1 MVSTA
6 RSGVRAWVWTYLI
19 ALSVAA
25 TVTVGGL
32 AGVNFLYDQKVKNI
46 ERVDVKV
53 DENTDPAEPANFLL
67 IGSDT
72 RAFVDTAE
80 EEEAF
85 GDEADAGGQRSDT
98 IMIVHVDPEN
108 RKGLLVSFPRDLL
121 VDIPGIGESKINA
134 AYNEGPQKVIDTVQS
149 FFQIPIHHYLEV
161 DFASFGSI
169 VDAVGG
175 VKIYFSSAGRDKKTG
190 FDNLT
195 FNWQPGCYELNGGQ
209 ALAYVR
215 SRSYEDAIF
224 EEGVGVTWVPDST
237 GDIGRIRRQ
246 QEFMRRLAAQAVATA
261 LDNPLKANRI
271 ADESLAELKADRGL
285 SRTDINKLIQAFR
298 KVDPNDINSIEM
310 VTFPFDDTGELFEG
324 QSVLYPNME
333 AAEPLLNRL
342 RELVTPTEGAAQPE
356 GASPSTIRVRVFNGS
371 GVNGAAADT
380 VAVLQDHGFQGG
392 ATGNNP
398 DGTIE
403 QTEVRYRPGSESKA
417 KVVQALLPGG
427 AKLIAD
433 DSIVEAD
440 VLLVLGE
447 DFTGVTPPADAV
459 PTETAAPETTPSTA
473 APESTPEGEQGKKG
487 EAPPTPAC

>member
-6 RSGVRAWVWTYLI
+6 GSGVRAWVRTYLV
-19 ALSVAA
+19 ALSVAT

-46 ERVDVKV
+46 ERVDVTV

-72 RAFVDTAE
+72 RDFVDTAE

-98 IMIVHVDPEN
+98 IMVVHVDPAH

-121 VDIPGIGESKINA
+121 VEIPGLGEQKINS
-134 AYNEGPQKVIDTVQS
+134 AYNEGPQKVIETVQT
-149 FFQIPIHHYLEV
+149 FFDIPIHHYLEV
-161 DFASFGSI
+161 DFASFGAI

-175 VKIYFSSAGRDKKTG
+175 VDIYFSSAGRDKKTG

-195 FNWQPGCYELNGGQ
+195 FGWKPGCYELNGGQ

-215 SRSYEDAIF
+215 SRNYEENIDG
-224 EEGVGVTWVPDST
+224 EWVADPT
-237 GDIGRIRRQ
+237 GDIGRITRQ
-246 QEFMRRLAAQAVATA
+246 QTFMRRLAADAVLTA

-271 ADESLAELKADRGL
+271 ADKSLAELKADRGL

-298 KVDPNDINSIEM
+298 KVDPNDPNSIEM

-342 RELVTPTEGAAQPE
+342 RELVTPTEETTGPE
-356 GASPSTIRVRVFNGS
+356 GPAPSTIRVRVFNGS

-380 VAVLQDHGFQGG
+380 AAALGDHGFQGG
-392 ATGNNP
+392 GTGNNP
-398 DGTIE
+398 DGNVDK
-403 QTEVRYRPGSESKA
+403 TEVRYRPGSEPKA
-417 KVVQALLPGG
+417 KVVQALLTGG
-427 AKLIAD
+427 AELVED

-440 VLLVLGE
+440 VLLILGE
-447 DFTGVTPPADAV
+447 DFDGVTPPADAV
-459 PTETAAPETTPSTA
+459 PAETAAPETTPSTA
-473 APESTPEGEQGKKG
+473 APESTPEDEPGKKG
-487 EAPPTPAC
+487 EAPPAPVC

>member
-6 RSGVRAWVWTYLI
+6 RSGVRAWLRTYVI

-32 AGVNFLYDQKVKNI
+32 AGVNFIYDQKVKNI
-46 ERVDVKV
+46 ERVDVAV

-67 IGSDT
+67 IGSDS
-72 RAFVDTAE
+72 RGFVSTPE

-98 IMIVHVDPEN
+98 IMVLHVDPAH

-121 VDIPGIGESKINA
+121 VEIPGVGESKINA
-134 AYNEGPQKVIDTVQS
+134 AYNDGPQKVIETVQT
-149 FFQIPIHHYLEV
+149 FFEIPIHHYLEV
-161 DFASFGSI
+161 DFAGFGSI

-175 VKIYFSSAGRDKKTG
+175 VTIYFDAAGRDEKTG

-195 FNWQPGCYELNGGQ
+195 FGWKPGCYELNGGQ

-215 SRSYEDAIF
+215 SRNYEKNIDGEWQAD
-224 EEGVGVTWVPDST
+224 PT
-237 GDIGRIRRQ
+237 GDIGRIQRQ
-246 QEFMRRLAAQAVATA
+246 QQFMRRLAADAVLTA
-261 LDNPLKANRI
+261 LNNPLKANRI
-271 ADESLAELKADRGL
+271 ADEGLSELKADEGL
-285 SRTDINKLIQAFR
+285 SRSDINKLIQAFR
-298 KVDPNDINSIEM
+298 KVDPNDPNSIEM

-342 RELVTPTEGAAQPE
+342 RELVTPTEESAPPDGPA
-356 GASPSTIRVRVFNGS
+356 PSTIRVRVFNGS
-371 GVNGAAADT
+371 GVTGAAAETAD
-380 VAVLQDHGFQGG
+380 ALQAHGFQGG
-392 ATGNNP
+392 GTGNNP
-398 DGTIE
+398 DGNIDE
-403 QTEVRYRPGSESKA
+403 TEVRYRPGSESKA
-417 KVVQALLPGG
+417 EVVQALLTGG

-447 DFTGVTPPADAV
+447 DFTGVSAPAGAV
-459 PTETAAPETTPSTA
+459 PTETAAPETAAPETA
-473 APESTPEGEQGKKG
+473 APESTPDEEGGKKG